1 MSLKKELLGELT
13 EQQLKK
19 LAESKGLKFSM
30 SESQEKYYADWNE
43 KERQRLADIMNDKE
57 DITIKEIEDI
67 IRKSRSKK

>member
-13 EQQLKK
+13 EKQLKK
-19 LAESKGLKFSM
+19 FAENKGIKFSM

-43 KERQRLADIMNDKE
+43 KERLADIMNDKE

>member
-43 KERQRLADIMNDKE
+43 KEKLVDIMNDKE

-67 IRKSRSKK
+67 IRNSRSKK

>member
-13 EQQLKK
+13 EKQLKK
-19 LAESKGLKFSM
+19 LAENKGIKFSM

-43 KERQRLADIMNDKE
+43 KEKLVDIMNDKE

-67 IRKSRSKK
+67 IRNSRSKK

>member
-43 KERQRLADIMNDKE
+43 KERLADIMNDKE

-67 IRKSRSKK
+67 IRNSRSKK